1 MARLGPFV
9 RVCCL
14 PTDCCTLPIKPVK
27 LPVRLTG
34 LPTELPAYLALGQL
48 GVKELPQ
55 LLF

>member
-9 RVCCL
+9 RVYCL
-14 PTDCCTLPIKPVK
+14 PTDCCTLPIKPLK
-27 LPVRLTG
+27 LPVRVTG